1 MKQIKLGITGG
12 IGSGK
17 SVVSHLLQLMG
28 VPVYI
33 SDTETKQ
40 LMLTDATIR
49 SGLIALLGE
58 EVYHNQTLNKPL
70 LASYL
75 FGSPEHARQVNA
87 IIHPR
92 VKEDFR
98 YWAEAHATSPI
109 VAIES
114 AILYEAGFAP
124 EVDRVLMV
132 YAPEELRIA
141 RAVQRDTSTR
151 EQIEKR
157 VRAQMNDEEKRAKA
171 DFCIVNDGETA
182 LSPQLLQLISLLTKN
197 NVLPLSTEIKR

>member
-1 MKQIKLGITGG
+1 MQVNNETGAVTPLKEMAQLLRRSGIDAPF
-12 IGSGK
+12 
-17 SVVSHLLQLMG
+17 H
-28 VPVYI
+28 
-33 SDTETKQ
+33 
-40 LMLTDATIR
+40 TDAVQ
-49 SGLIALLGE
+49 GFL
-58 EVYHNQTLNKPL
+58 
-70 LASYL
+70 
-75 FGSPEHARQVNA
+75 
-87 IIHPR
+87 
-92 VKEDFR
+92 KEDFR

-182 LSPQLLQLISLLTKN
+182 LIPQLLQLISLLTKN